1 MYRQDLAFYLGEQKE
16 DGYSTVVN
24 LDNLFFCFEASSGFS
39 QEQGHEFVEFVKKK
53 MALVK
58 IDRLSSLDNFV
69 AELIEEKNLPSG
81 ISIAMG
87 FYKEGGIYLKTV
99 GRGKIYIKRGD
110 KMGLLIER
118 DNTASGPVQD
128 KDIFIFLTDNFFEL
142 VGGEKGLKDVFD
154 HRSPSQIIEEITPTL
169 KAKSD
174 LGAVSLFVSF
184 NLAEQEDMTLAESS
198 REEYQSRD
206 SRIKKIT
213 EKVVDIW
220 RLMKTGK
227 KTFTFLTVIILFLL
241 FIWSVILGFQRRIY
255 SNASKKVK
263 MTEEL
268 ITQKLASAEEVAF
281 LNMDRATILIKES
294 KEEVDKLKNDKG
306 VKKAQLSRLEE
317 IIFRTE
323 NRIFKKEQ
331 KSFSEFFD
339 LAVDDKAASG
349 EIIYLDRDSAFI
361 LDKKRGVIYRLAVD
375 KKSLEKIVNSDF
387 KKTDLVAAYEDN
399 VYVFIKGSG
408 VYTIEGTKLKKVID
422 QDKDWGEIADMT
434 MYNGNIYLLDKG
446 KDEIWKYQKGE
457 DEFGNKIGYFQS
469 GQSSDLSKVKS
480 FVIDG
485 SIFLAGDKTVMK
497 YTSGSRDGFDIDLP
511 NKDVFFNR
519 VFTSKEEDKVY
530 LWDKSKGVIYVVGK
544 TGDFVEQINSQIIDE
559 GDDFVVYGNRILFL
573 KGSKIY
579 EID

>member
-1 MYRQDLAFYLGEQKE
+1 MYRQDLAFYLGGQKE

-142 VGGEKGLKDVFD
+142 VGGEKGLKDIFD

-213 EKVVDIW
+213 EKVADIW

-241 FIWSVILGFQRRIY
+241 FIWSVVLGFQRRIY

-306 VKKAQLSRLEE
+306 VKKTQLSRLEE

-408 VYTIEGTKLKKVID
+408 VYTVEGTKLKKVID

-446 KDEIWKYQKGE
+446 RDEIWKYQKGE
-457 DEFGNKIGYFQS
+457 DGFGNKIGYFQS
-469 GQSSDLSKVKS
+469 GQSSDLSKVNS

-559 GDDFVVYGNRILFL
+559 GDDFVVYGNRILIL